1 MQVDI
6 VGLVL
11 LIFIVIGAIWLIS
24 KGLPD
29 LFLKDHH
36 HHLKNFNKVGGKK
49 LK

>member
-1 MQVDI
+1 MQVDS
-6 VGLVL
+6 VGLIL

-36 HHLKNFNKVGGKK
+36 LKNFNKVGGKK

>member
-36 HHLKNFNKVGGKK
+36 PLKNFNKVGGKK